1 MLNLKNV
8 QLLHKHTASPTNV
21 YFAELNGQDV
31 ALKCY
36 VIPINQEDIDL
47 KLKQKGAIFSDYL
60 LKIKGL
66 EYERRIYKSI
76 TPILSKYSP
85 NIVEYV
91 DSTSCSWKEF
101 IKSINENKLETE
113 FMNKQ
118 TFGEFSDLQKLYTS
132 YEDIENKR
140 NSKVVTVVTKRDK
153 NISSLHKVL
162 SSDIP
167 EKEVLNILFQIMYNL
182 TLFEDFKLMH
192 NDLHTNNILVVIQ
205 DQPVKLCYMYDNSLY
220 TVKTKYVIKF
230 FDWDLSYM
238 ERLGL
243 NEKIEDDFWRNIGIK
258 NEFKSKFDL
267 FTVLCYFNKL
277 CGLNSN
283 LSYCGDILS
292 SLIKDTVLKV
302 GRQFFLGSF
311 WYNSVLDRGFDCRPR
326 HPIPD
331 TALDTPKV
339 ILSYLIFDNLK
350 ENNNQYTGSI
360 YSRLSSYIYS
370 AFTPIQQPDTGK
382 IYSIPDTINWNP

>member
-1 MLNLKNV
+1 
-8 QLLHKHTASPTNV
+8 
-21 YFAELNGQDV
+21 
-31 ALKCY
+31 
-36 VIPINQEDIDL
+36 
-47 KLKQKGAIFSDYL
+47 
-60 LKIKGL
+60 
-66 EYERRIYKSI
+66 
-76 TPILSKYSP
+76 
-85 NIVEYV
+85 
-91 DSTSCSWKEF
+91 
-101 IKSINENKLETE
+101 
-113 FMNKQ
+113 
-118 TFGEFSDLQKLYTS
+118 
-132 YEDIENKR
+132 
-140 NSKVVTVVTKRDK
+140 
-153 NISSLHKVL
+153 
-162 SSDIP
+162 
-167 EKEVLNILFQIMYNL
+167 
-182 TLFEDFKLMH
+182 
-192 NDLHTNNILVVIQ
+192 
-205 DQPVKLCYMYDNSLY
+205 MYDNSLY